1 MTWETGASLVD
12 YGLRRANELGVTVT
26 GEGDFE
32 KDYRDYINLAYWDIV
47 GEFPWLWANKYPPY
61 NFTTS
66 AAITASGTLASRY
79 VVTIDI
85 ASPEDLTGWKLIFQ
99 NDGIVMRIASQSGA
113 NLTLATQYPK
123 TTAGGALTIYKDEYQ
138 LPLDVMLP
146 LKLQSLSN
154 GGQVDLVP
162 QDLFI
167 AQFGR
172 NESGGT
178 PTSYTHITSDRI
190 QLGRWPPEQDVFEL
204 WYTYVP
210 PALDFSN
217 SGATDTPIMP
227 LYLRWTIADRAL
239 FYLLTDMDDNKAA
252 LAVANSS
259 ERLKEE
265 KNRQSVRMAPQW
277 WIPRQFRLARGRF

>member
-61 NFTTS
+61 NFTTD
-66 AAITASGTLASRY
+66 AAIYTAGELISPY
-79 VVTIDI
+79 VVGVSVVT
-85 ASPEDLTGWKLIFQ
+85 AQTLTGRKLVFQ
-99 NDGIVMRIASQSGA
+99 NDGIVMRILSQSGQ
-113 NLTLATQYPK
+113 NVTLSTKYPK
-123 TTAGGALTIYKDEYQ
+123 AAANGSLLIYQDEYQ
-138 LPLDVMLP
+138 LPSDVMLP
-146 LKLQSLSN
+146 LKIQSLSN
-154 GGQVDLVP
+154 GGQIELTP

-167 AQFGR
+167 AQYGT
-172 NESGGT
+172 NAVGGT
-178 PTSYTHITSDRI
+178 PTNYTHITSSHI
-190 QLGRWPPEQDVFEL
+190 QLGRWPPEQQAYEL

-217 SGATDTPIMP
+217 SGATDTPILP
-227 LYLRWTIADRAL
+227 LHIRWTIADRAL
-239 FYLLTDMDDNKAA
+239 FYLLTDMDDTKAA